1 MRKLQWSLG
10 LVLPFATF
18 ASANYLLAVVILV
31 IAFSS
36 SAYSQEEV
44 IKFDVS
50 LVTVSVAVKDHKG
63 HALLGLKS
71 EDFLVTDQDT
81 PVSPEFFDSEGPASI
96 VFVLDTSSSMQGRRW
111 KSLLQG
117 LKSFVKKARASNDYT
132 IIAFNNHAYIV
143 AESVSAAE
151 LGKCVTQLRPYGE
164 TAMYDGVMLG
174 LDALKRVPK
183 RNKALILISD
193 GEDNSS
199 RRKLAEVEKEVVA
212 RRATIYSVGL
222 LLNEFCRLHINEACN
237 GKETVKQL
245 ATVTGGLA
253 FFPNA
258 EDLSRVLT
266 EISSEVNSQYSLS
279 YYPPDKNAGWR
290 KVEVSIAHAERP
302 TLRYQQRYLIR

>member
-1 MRKLQWSLG
+1 MRKLQWFLG

-18 ASANYLLAVVILV
+18 ASANCLLAAVALV
-31 IAFSS
+31 IAVSG
-36 SAYSQEEV
+36 SAHSQEEV

-50 LVTVSVAVKDHKG
+50 LVTISVAVKDHKG
-63 HALLGLKS
+63 RTLLGLKS
-71 EDFLVTDQDT
+71 EDLLVTDENT

-111 KSLLQG
+111 KSLLKG

-132 IIAFNNHAYIV
+132 VIAFDSHAYV
-143 AESVSAAE
+143 AAESVNAAE
-151 LGKCVTQLRPYGE
+151 LWTCLTELRPNGE
-164 TAMYDGVMLG
+164 TALYDGVMLG
-174 LDALKRVPK
+174 LDALKRVHQ

-199 RRKLAEVEKEVVA
+199 RRRLAEVEKEAFA
-212 RRATIYSVGL
+212 RRAAIYSVGL
-222 LLNEFCRLHINEACN
+222 LLNEFCRQRIKEACN

-253 FFPNA
+253 FFPDA
-258 EDLSRVLT
+258 EELSRVLT

-290 KVEVSIAHAERP
+290 KVEVSVAHAERP
-302 TLRYQQRYLIR
+302 KLRYQERYLMR